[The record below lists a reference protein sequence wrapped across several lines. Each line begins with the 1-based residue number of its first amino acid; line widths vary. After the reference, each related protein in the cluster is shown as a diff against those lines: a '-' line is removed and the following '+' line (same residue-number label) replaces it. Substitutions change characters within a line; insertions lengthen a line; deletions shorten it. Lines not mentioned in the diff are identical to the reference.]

1 MSETTN
7 EVPTVTRESLDDLG
21 QMMLSRIDTWDVEAK
36 SCQAIL
42 AAADSDDAKAMVVT
56 LRDTHDDYPE
66 YLDLIAKA
74 EGILATIDK
83 SNEDKVEKPTDSQV
97 ESAKA
102 ELGSLK
108 DQAKAALQF
117 LIGAYG
123 EGAKELMPTSLKA
136 KRGGGSKGATGIK
149 RPRMQAILVQD
160 KDGEMLV
167 HLQVGADKPENKPT
181 FSALAKWLSDTTD
194 TKVETP
200 ALQDAAFDAAGTKD
214 LSSVDKVEF
223 SVTIK
228 DAHYF
233 ITATSKVSDK

>member
-21 QMMLSRIDTWDVEAK
+21 QMMLSRIDSWDVEAK

-123 EGAKELMPTSLKA
+123 EGAKELMPASLKA
-136 KRGGGSKGATGIK
+136 KRGGGKGCNGN
-149 RPRMQAILVQD
+149 QAAPYA
-160 KDGEMLV
+160 GYS
-167 HLQVGADKPENKPT
+167 
-181 FSALAKWLSDTTD
+181 SA
-194 TKVETP
+194 
-200 ALQDAAFDAAGTKD
+200 G
-214 LSSVDKVEF
+214 
-223 SVTIK
+223 
-228 DAHYF
+228 
-233 ITATSKVSDK
+233 